1 MNAATIEQAAHSVAT
16 NRAGGVTIRNMRPCV
31 IFEGLHHGDLYRDDQ
46 HVADVEHW
54 QHDPTSAT
62 GEPAWV
68 ARWRENKRASLVCR
82 DRASLVAAAIAN
94 LRKR

>member
-1 MNAATIEQAAHSVAT
+1 MNNQANNTDTTI
-16 NRAGGVTIRNMRPCV
+16 TIRNMRPCV
-31 IFEGLHHGDLYRDDQ
+31 IFEGLHHGDLYRGEQ

-54 QHDPTSAT
+54 QQDPKSAT

-68 ARWRENKRASLVCR
+68 ARWRESKRASLVCR
-82 DRASLVAAAIAN
+82 DSASLVAAAIAN